1 MGDLTDQVRD
11 SCRAVVADARL
22 VAVDEE
28 ALDRLA
34 GELLSTPAPPT
45 GVALGTPAPGHD
57 AEATVALVVALDA
70 VNFGSGWHDVVRKRH
85 GLSGART
92 MAAGLRDHA
101 ARTGPLTA
109 ARLRAMTPAGCAA
122 VFGQDLDGPAGDLME
137 LFASSLS
144 ELGTVVDERY
154 DGAFLH
160 LVEEAA
166 GSAVALATSLAQLAS
181 YRDRAELD
189 GRDVHFYKRAQ
200 ITAADLAR
208 EVPLVAG
215 CRFGDL
221 ARLTAFADNLVPHV
235 LRVDGVL
242 TYDPG
247 PGGRHRRRGP
257 ARPWVPGRG
266 RDPGRRRRRGRAA
279 PVPVGGGTPRLAG
292 HGPRPLPVAP
302 RRWRPVQGG
311 APAPGPVA
319 LLLTAL
325 SY

>member
-247 PGGRHRRRGP
+247 LAADIDAGVLLDPGSRAEVEIRAAGVDVVERLRSRLGAARPHWRAMDLDLVLWLRGGGVRYKAVRRHR
-257 ARPWVPGRG
+257 ARS
-266 RDPGRRRRRGRAA
+266 
-279 PVPVGGGTPRLAG
+279 L
-292 HGPRPLPVAP
+292 
-302 RRWRPVQGG
+302 
-311 APAPGPVA
+311 
-319 LLLTAL
+319 
-325 SY
+325 YY